1 MNRKQPPNQR
11 MTLAGATQPCR
22 IPAPRCRRTA
32 GSGRRPPRMLC
43 HMLSQAPPGTH
54 SLTDALST
62 AYNYEEQLGRGTR
75 P

>member
-1 MNRKQPPNQR
+1 
-11 MTLAGATQPCR
+11 
-22 IPAPRCRRTA
+22 
-32 GSGRRPPRMLC
+32 
-43 HMLSQAPPGTH
+43 MLSQAPPGTH